1 MIKTTVRELGRVVTG
16 HTPPTTKKEYYGDK
30 YLFLKPTD
38 MVIGQKHAYTTEE
51 GYSELAAT
59 KYKSSLIPKGSTCVV
74 CIGTLGEKMAM
85 AHCDLFT
92 NQSVNS
98 IIPNDNYDPDY
109 VYYLLK
115 HNLHKVKAL
124 NKGTASGREF
134 VSKTTFLDLEI
145 EVIDN
150 LNIQRKVSS
159 ILSSFDD
166 LIENNRKQIKL
177 LEEAAQRLYKE
188 WFVDLHFPGW
198 ESTPIHDGI
207 PDGWKKDKVGNL
219 IQKTDRTLQIKA
231 SDYLLEGSIPII
243 DQSRD
248 FIAGYTDNQAALVN
262 IGKPVIVFGDHTRIL
277 KYIIFPFAKG
287 ADGTQLIVSNNE
299 RMPQPLLYC
308 SLINI
313 DLSNYHYA
321 RHFKYLKEKEI
332 LIPSLEVAREFE
344 RLVSMLFKQI
354 QCLRDKTILS
364 LRARDRLLPKLMTGE
379 IEV

>member
-177 LEEAAQRLYKE
+177 LEEAAQWLYKE
-188 WFVDLHFPGW
+188 WFIDLHFPGY
-198 ESTPIHDGI
+198 ETTPIHDGI
-207 PDGWKKDKVGNL
+207 PEGWRKEGLGGLAPIITGKKDANFGTEDGVFPFFTCA
-219 IQKTDRTLQIKA
+219 QEPIKA
-231 SDYLLEGSIPII
+231 PSYSFDCNAVILAGNGDFNVKIYRGKFEAYQRTYVLSPKDDKHLFLLFHAVRG
-243 DQSRD
+243 
-248 FIAGYTDNQAALVN
+248 NMM
-262 IGKPVIVFGDHTRIL
+262 H
-277 KYIIFPFAKG
+277 
-287 ADGTQLIVSNNE
+287 
-299 RMPQPLLYC
+299 
-308 SLINI
+308 
-313 DLSNYHYA
+313 
-321 RHFKYLKEKEI
+321 
-332 LIPSLEVAREFE
+332 
-344 RLVSMLFKQI
+344 LFKAASGSTIKFLTKGMLENIPVFVPSEDILNMYYAICEAI
-354 QCLRDKTILS
+354 QCSIECLKQQIS
-364 LRARDRLLPKLMTGE
+364 YSQEARNRLLPKLMNGE
-379 IEV
+379 MEV